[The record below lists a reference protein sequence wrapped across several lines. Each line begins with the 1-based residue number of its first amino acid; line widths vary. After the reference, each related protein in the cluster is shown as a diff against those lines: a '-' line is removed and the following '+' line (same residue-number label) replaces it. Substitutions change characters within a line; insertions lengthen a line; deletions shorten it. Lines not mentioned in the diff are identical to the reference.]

1 MNDHQWSDLDR
12 IPRFLFFFFAYTR
25 HLKFTARLRV
35 FFLTF
40 PLFSMQLSEPCLQ
53 TLAADTSDACIDVLE
68 EDFLPSYEA
77 AVGGLDIA
85 KLPSYRRTLSARFHP
100 YKRPALKNVDER
112 DRLFVSNDSITCR
125 HLLFEAL

>member
-1 MNDHQWSDLDR
+1 MIIIGQIWTESR
-12 IPRFLFFFFAYTR
+12 VSFLFFFAYTR

-35 FFLTF
+35 FLPYF
-40 PLFSMQLSEPCLQ
+40 PSISMQLSEPCSR
-53 TLAADTSDACIDVLE
+53 TLATDTSDACIDVLE

-85 KLPSYRRTLSARFHP
+85 KLPSYKRTLSARFHP

-112 DRLFVSNDSITCR
+112 DRLFVSNNSITFR
-125 HLLFEAL
+125 HLLFETL